1 MKHTVRVAACQM
13 TVVDNP
19 FVNCRTILRAIR
31 SLPRRTDIVC
41 FPETCINTNERR
53 VVDVSVY
60 LKSIAAA
67 CRAKRVHAI
76 VGAYERE
83 RGRVYNVTYL
93 FDHRGRV
100 LHRYKKVHLWRDEAR
115 HVTKGKGNALL
126 KTRFGKIGII
136 TCWDYAFPED
146 IQRWF
151 KKKAHIIFCPSF
163 LIDARGAEQFLRA
176 LPLVRA
182 FENTCYFM
190 LCDTYTKR
198 TAGMSMIASP
208 LRVLASIEGRAG
220 TIVADLDMKKLAA
233 WRRFTGL

>member
-100 LHRYKKVHLWRDEAR
+100 LHRYKKVHLWREELHCSKHDLVRLASSPAGTMR
-115 HVTKGKGNALL
+115 
-126 KTRFGKIGII
+126 
-136 TCWDYAFPED
+136 
-146 IQRWF
+146 
-151 KKKAHIIFCPSF
+151 
-163 LIDARGAEQFLRA
+163 FLRIFSA
-176 LPLVRA
+176 GSRR
-182 FENTCYFM
+182 
-190 LCDTYTKR
+190 KR
-198 TAGMSMIASP
+198 TSFFVHRS
-208 LRVLASIEGRAG
+208 
-220 TIVADLDMKKLAA
+220 
-233 WRRFTGL
+233 